1 MINKNEIPVRDACAD
16 FQISKS
22 GYYYWK
28 SSEKQQDLD
37 KYLKKEIQGIALEFP
52 FYGYRRITKELHRR
66 EIGTNHKKVLRIM
79 REDNLLCRRKKAFR
93 PVTTNSAHH
102 YNIYPNLI
110 KNIEVTGLNHVWV
123 SDITYIRL
131 PDEFVYLSA
140 LIDLFSRK
148 CVGWD
153 LSKEINALLALNALQ
168 MALNNRKN
176 IGFNNLIHHSDRGVQ
191 YASNEYVELL
201 EKNGIRI
208 SMSASGNPYENAFAE
223 SFNKTLKVEEV
234 YINEYETFEDA
245 LKNIKHFIEK
255 VYNKKRLHSS
265 IGYVPP
271 EEFEREV
278 LKRRVT

>member
-1 MINKNEIPVRDACAD
+1 MINKNEIPVRNVCSA
-16 FQISKS
+16 FQI
-22 GYYYWK
+22 GK
-28 SSEKQQDLD
+28 SSYYEWKNKEKQTDID
-37 KYLKKEIQGIALEFP
+37 KYLRKEIQGIALEFP
-52 FYGYRRITKELHRR
+52 FYGYRRISKELRR
-66 EIGTNHKKVLRIM
+66 RDLIANHKKVLRIM
-79 REDNLLCRRKKAFR
+79 RENNLICRRKKAFR
-93 PVTTNSAHH
+93 PVTTQSDHN

-110 KNIEVTGLNHVWV
+110 KDIEVTGLNKVWI

-131 PDEFVYLSA
+131 PNEFIYLA
-140 LIDLFSRK
+140 AIMDLFSRK

-153 LSKEINALLALNALQ
+153 LGRSLATSLALNALI
-168 MALNNRKN
+168 MALVKRRK
-176 IGFNNLIHHSDRGVQ
+176 IGFDNLIHHSDRGVQ
-191 YASNEYVELL
+191 YASDEYIETLG
-201 EKNGIRI
+201 KNGIRI

-245 LKNIKHFIEK
+245 LKNIKHFIEI

-278 LKRRVT
+278 LKTRAA